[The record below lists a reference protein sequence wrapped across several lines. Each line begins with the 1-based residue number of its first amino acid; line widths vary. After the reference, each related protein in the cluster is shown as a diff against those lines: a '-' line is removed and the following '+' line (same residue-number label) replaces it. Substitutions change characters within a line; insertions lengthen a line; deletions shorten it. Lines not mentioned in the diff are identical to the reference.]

1 MSDGPMN
8 AERLLSAYEKIADA
22 PDAIARLLAVQP
34 TMMTV
39 APDVVEEAAWLE
51 LQRSGTRLSLGH
63 SDCTEAQASR
73 AFEKVGHWGGLTV
86 RACLL
91 SRISSTL

>member
-1 MSDGPMN
+1 MTPSRRGAHPQKF
-8 AERLLSAYEKIADA
+8 LQVGTS
-22 PDAIARLLAVQP
+22 DAIARLLAVQP